1 MAPLDIRQT
10 FSQYFP
16 IHCSLKMEA
25 DFSSIVFV
33 TLYENA
39 RLHIPETAMP

>member
-33 TLYENA
+33 ALYESA
-39 RLHIPETAMP
+39 RLHTPETAMP